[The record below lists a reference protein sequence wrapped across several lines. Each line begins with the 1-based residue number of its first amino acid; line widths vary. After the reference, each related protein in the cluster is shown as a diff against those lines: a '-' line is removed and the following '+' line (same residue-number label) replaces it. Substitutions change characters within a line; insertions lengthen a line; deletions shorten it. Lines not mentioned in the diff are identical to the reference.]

1 MNADLI
7 FFQHG
12 DFLSAYQKFC
22 NDREDVYRD
31 QRKSVD
37 FVTALSINISVCV
50 VSFSDN
56 CYNIQITPKLQVIGI
71 KFCSFNRVAIRS
83 LLDELKPKLVVCRAP
98 HPKIIREV
106 SRRGIFLLPCF
117 ADIFSNASLRKIIR
131 NIRLHLSLRGA
142 LIPCFSNHSLNA
154 SRSMRSA
161 LFYPANR
168 IVPWDWSR
176 VPLGGEAKLASKLP
190 GALRIFFAG
199 ALTEDKG
206 VGDCLEALALL
217 RQDGVDGSMTF
228 AGSGDIEAWK
238 ARAGRLGLCEVATF
252 VGMISNQDVRRQM
265 REHDAVVVPSRHTY
279 AEGLPNTIYEG
290 LASRSPLVISD
301 HPAFHGRIRPETEC
315 LIFPAAHPKA
325 LAEALARIAKNPT
338 LYRTLSENSAQAV
351 EGLYIGMEWERLIEA
366 FIEDPENRTGW
377 VQVNSLEALDH

>member
-1 MNADLI
+1 
-7 FFQHG
+7 
-12 DFLSAYQKFC
+12 
-22 NDREDVYRD
+22 
-31 QRKSVD
+31 
-37 FVTALSINISVCV
+37 
-50 VSFSDN
+50 
-56 CYNIQITPKLQVIGI
+56 
-71 KFCSFNRVAIRS
+71 
-83 LLDELKPKLVVCRAP
+83 VVCRAP